1 MVSYNLTGILYSK
14 KNYSL
19 EFKLKNICKQ
29 RNIFLTTS
37 TDFIE
42 LTIKNSELKPQF
54 IFFDCSTIELLDY
67 KIDAITERP
76 DFKNTN
82 IFFIAD
88 ECAKVSKS
96 SAITDNITNI
106 VSEDIEKNIDKVL
119 HTIDFAKSISST
131 YAMNNIELNTDIYK
145 LLTSLGFSTKYVGY
159 SYLCDC
165 IRNVI
170 LNNGIIRSLSTEQY
184 VYVATK
190 FRTNVVN
197 VERDIRNIISE
208 TWKSFGE
215 TWYNVLLAKTLEIG
229 LKPTNREFINM
240 CCHFITLKA
249 KYQIKTIQ

>member
-19 EFKLKNICKQ
+19 EFKLKNICKK

-54 IFFDCSTIELLDY
+54 IFFDCDTIELLDY
-67 KIDAITERP
+67 KIEAITERP
-76 DFKNTN
+76 DFKNIS

-88 ECAKVSKS
+88 DHEKIPKFSEF
-96 SAITDNITNI
+96 TDNMMIIT
-106 VSEDIEKNIDKVL
+106 SDDIEKNIDKIL

-131 YAMNNIELNTDIYK
+131 YAMNNVELNTDIYK

-165 IRNVI
+165 IKNVI

-208 TWKSFGE
+208 TWKSFGT
-215 TWYNVLLAKTLEIG
+215 TWYNILLAKSLEIG
-229 LKPTNREFINM
+229 IKPTNREFINM
-240 CCHFITLKA
+240 CCHIITLKA